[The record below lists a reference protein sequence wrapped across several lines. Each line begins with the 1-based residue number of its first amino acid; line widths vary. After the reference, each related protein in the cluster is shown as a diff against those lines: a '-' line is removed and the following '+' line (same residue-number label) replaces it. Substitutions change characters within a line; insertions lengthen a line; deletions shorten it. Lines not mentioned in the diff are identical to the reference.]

1 MGTIE
6 EDNREEP
13 MEHLAE
19 MMTFAKVVETRSFS
33 NAARLLSTSKSLVSK
48 QVSSLE
54 NALGAARESGGR
66 QPKRSHR
73 RAPGVVDPFAV
84 FSDAGEE
91 GVRRSL
97 SQLSIEQLKDI
108 VAQHGMDRS
117 KLAMKW
123 RTSGRFVDLILET
136 VAARSRK
143 GDAFR

>member
-1 MGTIE
+1 
-6 EDNREEP
+6 
-13 MEHLAE
+13 
-19 MMTFAKVVETRSFS
+19 MTAVQRITRTLKRLCETVTTE
-33 NAARLLSTSKSLVSK
+33 AARNPAFA
-48 QVSSLE
+48 SSLE
-54 NALGAARESGGR
+54 NVLDAAQDSKGR

-84 FSDAGEE
+84 FADSGDQ

-123 RTSGRFVDLILET
+123 KTAGRFVELILET

>member
-1 MGTIE
+1 MTTVQRITGTLKRLLE
-6 EDNREEP
+6 TVT
-13 MEHLAE
+13 AE
-19 MMTFAKVVETRSFS
+19 
-33 NAARLLSTSKSLVSK
+33 AARNPLFASN
-48 QVSSLE
+48 LE
-54 NALGAARESGGR
+54 RALAAQEDGGR

-73 RAPGVVDPFAV
+73 RSPGVVDPFAA
-84 FSDAGEE
+84 FADAGEE

-123 RTSGRFVDLILET
+123 KTSDRFIELILET